1 MTGRMP
7 SIATQRVFGV
17 DVCACSVVEA
27 RAALLSIA
35 AERGAATVEFL
46 AVNNLV
52 IASEDPDF
60 GAILAG
66 VDYVFPD
73 GAPIAWL
80 TKRSRAIT
88 GAERITAR
96 ETMLALCDG
105 AASSGVPVYFYGSTE
120 TVVRKL
126 AANLQRRYPGLQV
139 AGSEASVFRPL
150 TRDEDRALVDRIN
163 RSGAGLVFVGLGCPL
178 QEQFVAGHRESINAV
193 QLCVGSAFK
202 YLAGHHPIPPAW
214 ARRMGL
220 EWLARIV
227 REPRRLWR
235 RYLRTNSKFVW
246 MLVSGAL
253 RANWTDR

>member
-1 MTGRMP
+1 MTGQLP
-7 SIATQRVFGV
+7 PLATQRVFGV
-17 DVCACSVVEA
+17 DVCACTVVEA
-27 RAALLSIA
+27 RSALLSIA
-35 AERGAATVEFL
+35 AERRRATVEFL

-52 IASEDPDF
+52 IASENPEF
-60 GAILAG
+60 SAILAD

-80 TKRSRAIT
+80 TKRNRAIA

-126 AANLQRRYPGLQV
+126 AANLQRRFPDLRV
-139 AGSEASVFRPL
+139 AGYEASVFRPL

-163 RSGAGLVFVGLGCPL
+163 ESGAGLVFVGLGCPL
-178 QEQFVAGHRESINAV
+178 QERFVAEHRQFIDGV

-253 RANWTDR
+253 RANWTER